1 MDENDG
7 VKVIMTNIGK
17 NCRRLGAALLLA
29 GLLGGCGQT
38 AQLELP
44 PNADIDA
51 AAATSA
57 VLAALPEQM
66 AERHD
71 RYAIYYSAEEYEE
84 LFRSVTGTYSGIG
97 VYIYPDDATGCAMI
111 YGVFKDGPA
120 YKAGILPGD
129 IFVSLNGEDLTAL
142 DYDAVAD
149 KLIGFAAGTK
159 LNLLMRRTVDGEITE
174 VPVTVTTAKVDIPTV
189 DALMLDDGLGLIKI
203 ASFNQNTGEQFI
215 EAYEQLLSEGM
226 QGLVLDLRNN
236 GGGELNAALTIC
248 NMFVP
253 KGEPM
258 MYICGTDGEYYY
270 TSNREAIDT
279 PTVILQN
286 GHTASAS
293 EVVIGAAHDCGKATL
308 IGENTYGKG
317 IVQDLR
323 QLKSGAGLRFT
334 SAKYSTAHHNDI
346 HGVGIAPDIEY
357 PMPDDA
363 DALAAYSMDVEAD
376 PQLAKACEVLQEK
389 LAANN

>member
-1 MDENDG
+1 
-7 VKVIMTNIGK
+7 MTNIGK
-17 NCRRLGAALLLA
+17 NCRRFGAALLLV
-29 GLLGGCGQT
+29 GLFGGCGQT
-38 AQLELP
+38 ARLELP
-44 PNADIDA
+44 PSADIDA

-97 VYIYPDDATGCAMI
+97 VYIYPDDASGNAMI

-159 LNLLMRRTVDGEITE
+159 LNLVMQRTVDGEISE
-174 VPVTVTTAKVDIPTV
+174 VPVTVITAKVDIPTV

-346 HGVGIAPDIEY
+346 HGVGIAPDIEF

-363 DALAAYSMDVEAD
+363 DALAAYSMDADTD
-376 PQLAKACEVLQEK
+376 PQLAKACEVLQEQM
-389 LAANN
+389 AENN

>member
-1 MDENDG
+1 MKKIFMSKIFGRNLTAFG
-7 VKVIMTNIGK
+7 A
-17 NCRRLGAALLLA
+17 AALLAA
-29 GLLGGCGQT
+29 GLSGCGTQ
-38 AQLELP
+38 ADLQLP
-44 PNADIDA
+44 PAADIDA
-51 AAATSA
+51 VAATSA
-57 VLAALPEQM
+57 ILAALPDQM

-71 RYAIYYSAEEYEE
+71 RYAIYYTAEEYEE
-84 LFRSVTGTYSGIG
+84 LFRSVTGSYSGIG
-97 VYIYPDDATGCAMI
+97 VYIYPDDATGRAMI

-129 IFVSLNGEDLTAL
+129 MFKSLNGEDLSAL
-142 DYDAVAD
+142 DYDEVAD
-149 KLIGFAAGTK
+149 KLVGFAAGTR
-159 LNLLMRRTVDGEITE
+159 LNLVMERADVGD
-174 VPVTVTTAKVDIPTV
+174 VAVTVTTAKVDIPTV
-189 DALMLDDGLGLIKI
+189 DALMLEDGVGLIKI

-215 EAYEQLLSEGM
+215 EAYEQLLDEGM
-226 QGLVLDLRNN
+226 QGLILDLRNN
-236 GGGELNAALTIC
+236 GGGELTAALTIC

-258 MYICGTDGEYYY
+258 MYICGTDGEYSY

-346 HGVGIAPDIEY
+346 HGVGIAPDIEF

-363 DALAAYSMDVEAD
+363 DALAVYSMDADTD
-376 PQLAKACEVLQEK
+376 PQLAKACEVLQEQM
-389 LAANN
+389 AENN

>member
-1 MDENDG
+1 
-7 VKVIMTNIGK
+7 MTKSGK
-17 NCRRLGAALLLA
+17 NLRRLGAALLLA
-29 GLLGGCGQT
+29 GLLAGCGQT
-38 AQLELP
+38 AELQLP
-44 PNADIDA
+44 QSADIDA

-57 VLAALPEQM
+57 VLAAMPQQM
-66 AERHD
+66 AGRHD

-97 VYIYPDDATGCAMI
+97 VYIYPDDATGQAMI

-129 IFVSLNGEDLTAL
+129 IFVSLNGDDLTEL
-142 DYDAVAD
+142 DYDTVAD
-149 KLIGFAAGTK
+149 RLVGFAAGTK
-159 LNLLMRRTVDGEITE
+159 LNLVMQRVVDGEISE
-174 VPVTVTTAKVDIPTV
+174 VPISVTTARVDIPTV
-189 DALMLDDGLGLIKI
+189 DALMLADGVGLIKI

-270 TSNREAIDT
+270 TSNRDAIDT

-346 HGVGIAPDIEY
+346 HGVGIAPDVEFS
-357 PMPDDA
+357 MPDDA
-363 DALAAYSMDVEAD
+363 DALATYSMDVEAD

-389 LAANN
+389 IKIAEDN

>member
-1 MDENDG
+1 M
-7 VKVIMTNIGK
+7 KTF
-17 NCRRLGAALLLA
+17 LGNTFFSRKFVSLMAVGLMVGLAA
-29 GLLGGCGQT
+29 GCGRT
-38 AQLELP
+38 ADLALP
-44 PNADIDA
+44 PAADIDA
-51 AAATSA
+51 VAATSA
-57 VLAALPEQM
+57 IVSALPEQM
-66 AERHD
+66 VERHD
-71 RYAIYYSAEEYEE
+71 RYAIYYTAEEYEE

-129 IFVSLNGEDLTAL
+129 IFVSLNGEDLLAL
-142 DYDAVAD
+142 DYDQVAD
-149 KLIGFAAGTK
+149 KLIGFPAGTK
-159 LNLLMRRTVDGEITE
+159 LNLVMRRADEGDVSVI
-174 VPVTVTTAKVDIPTV
+174 VTTAKVDIPTV
-189 DALMLDDGLGLIKI
+189 DTLMLDDGVGLIKI

-215 EAYEQLLSEGM
+215 EAYEQLLAEGM
-226 QGLVLDLRNN
+226 QGLILDLRNN

-258 MYICGTDGEYYY
+258 MYICGTSGEYSY

-293 EVVIGAAHDCGKATL
+293 EVVIGAAHDCGKAIL

-346 HGVGIAPDIEY
+346 HGVGIAPDIVY

-363 DALAAYSMDVEAD
+363 DSLAAYSMDVEQD
-376 PQLAKACEVLQEK
+376 PQLAKAVEVIISQ
-389 LAANN
+389 LADNN